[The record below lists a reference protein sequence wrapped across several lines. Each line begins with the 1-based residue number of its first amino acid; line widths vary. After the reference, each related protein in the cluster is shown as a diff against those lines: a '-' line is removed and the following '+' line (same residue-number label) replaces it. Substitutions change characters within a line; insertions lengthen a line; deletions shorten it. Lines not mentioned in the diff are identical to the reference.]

1 MIFILYLC
9 LLQSLGTFTSP
20 SQDVAKPLAFPGA
33 EGFGKYATGG
43 RGGMVYIVTNLNDSG
58 LGSLRWA
65 VEAKGPRTVIFQ
77 VSGNVE
83 LKSNLNI
90 REGNLTIAGQTAPGE
105 GITIKNHS
113 LIIRNASNIIIRF
126 IRSRLGDTSNLEN
139 DAFTIRRDSRGS
151 TPENIIIDHCSFSW
165 GTDETLSIGN
175 GKNITIQYCI
185 IAEGL
190 NDSVHEKGPHGY
202 GGIVSGQN
210 ISIFTNLLSHFTQ
223 RNLHFQKGNNFSR
236 SESLID
242 FRNNAVYNWSF
253 RASDGGYESNV
264 NIISNYY
271 KPGPASQN
279 TGGHSNHFFNGTSIN
294 KDPNTYGLIFLE
306 GNILTNRKEVTDNQ
320 WLGVR
325 LQSGTLTKQY
335 LEKLKHKDQK
345 GKLIPFSIQ
354 KEFFSKTYP
363 ADVAY
368 TQILNHSGSSLF
380 RDAVDLR
387 LINEVKTGKTTY
399 MGSKTGIPGIIDSQ
413 NDVGGWPELKSLPA
427 PKDSD
432 RDGMPDAWEIENGLD
447 PDKRSDRFYDLNP
460 NFTNLEVYLN
470 GLVAHLFD
478 F

>member
-1 MIFILYLC
+1 MIFILFLC
-9 LLQSLGTFTSP
+9 LLQSLSPFTSP
-20 SQDVAKPLAFPGA
+20 SQDAAKPLAFPGA

-126 IRSRLGDTSNLEN
+126 VRSRMGDTSNLEN
-139 DAFTIRRDSRGS
+139 DAFTIRRDSKGS
-151 TPENIIIDHCSFSW
+151 TPENIIVDHCSFSW
-165 GTDETLSIGN
+165 GTDETFSIGN
-175 GKNITIQYCI
+175 GKNITVQHCI
-185 IAEGL
+185 ITEGL
-190 NDSVHEKGPHGY
+190 NDSVHEKGRHGF

-210 ISIFTNLLSHFTQ
+210 ISVFSNLLCHFNQ
-223 RNLHFQKGNNFSR
+223 RNFAFQKGNNFSR
-236 SESLID
+236 SQSLID
-242 FRNNAVYNWSF
+242 FRNNVIFNWSF
-253 RASDGGYESNV
+253 RASDGGAESNV
-264 NIISNYY
+264 NLISNFY
-271 KPGPASQN
+271 KPGPASTSGN
-279 TGGHSNHFFNGTSIN
+279 GFPNHFLNPTRIN
-294 KDPNTYGLIFLE
+294 SDPTTYGLFYLE
-306 GNILTNRKEVTDNQ
+306 GNILSHRPEVLTNQ

-325 LQSGTLTKQY
+325 LESGILTKQY
-335 LEKLKHKDQK
+335 LEQVKHKDPK
-345 GKLIPFSIQ
+345 GKSIPFAVAADIY
-354 KEFFSKTYP
+354 SKTWT
-363 ADVAY
+363 AEEAY
-368 TQILNHSGSSLF
+368 KIVLDQAGSSLF
-380 RDAVDLR
+380 RDAMDIR
-387 LINEVKTGKTTY
+387 LVEEVRTGMVIHK
-399 MGSKTGIPGIIDSQ
+399 GSKTGIPGIIDSQ
-413 NDVGGWPELKSLPA
+413 HDVGGWPELKSLPA
-427 PKDSD
+427 QKDTD

-478 F
+478 